1 MSQLGVVNRNQV
13 LTVVGVGAGNHDTQ
27 IGRGA
32 GARDDG
38 GAEEAGG
45 GAGQLAARAQPQHL
59 EVAHLAG
66 DAVPLAPPCA
76 PPRTAGRP
84 VPAPAL
90 GRGQVRPRGHTA
102 RSRRAAAP
110 ERDRGQRKLV
120 SGGLDAVHVNHGGL
134 RARARTGHEA
144 GRRRQR

>member
-1 MSQLGVVNRNQV
+1 MENQV
-13 LTVVGVGAGNHDTQ
+13 LTGAGASSRYHDAK
-27 IGRGA
+27 IGRGTGA
-32 GARDDG
+32 GDDG
-38 GAEEAGG
+38 RAEEAGSG
-45 GAGQLAARAQPQHL
+45 PGQLAARSQPQHL

-66 DAVPLAPPCA
+66 DAVPLAPPCV

-84 VPAPAL
+84 VAPPAL
-90 GRGQVRPRGHTA
+90 GRGQVRPRGHA
-102 RSRRAAAP
+102 PRGRHAPHGRLAAAP

-134 RARARTGHEA
+134 RARARAGRAA